1 MQAAHP
7 GYNPGS
13 NPRWLMPKLA
23 VNFLQSDN
31 PGIIMTYAEVCFLR
45 AEAAVL
51 GWTGDNAKDMYEK
64 GIRASMDIL
73 AKYYKCDVITDAE
86 YATYIAQPAI
96 AFGAGPDQQKMQINT
111 QAWILHFH
119 DPAEAWSNVRRSD
132 YPALLRLRKRRT
144 ARRLIRLPRPALVII
159 HGTLACGGMLN
170 NV

>member
-1 MQAAHP
+1 
-7 GYNPGS
+7 
-13 NPRWLMPKLA
+13 
-23 VNFLQSDN
+23 
-31 PGIIMTYAEVCFLR
+31 MTYAEVCFLR

-119 DPAEAWSNVRRSD
+119 NPAEAWSNVRRAD
-132 YPALLRLRKRRT
+132 YPALQPPTGAKNPLIDGAEIPVRLCYPLKEET
-144 ARRLIRLPRPALVII
+144 YSKDAYQAAKARVTDYSWHARLWWDVK
-159 HGTLACGGMLN
+159 
-170 NV
+170 